1 MLSKLMAKVKCSHYE
16 ILESY
21 IRLFLQVI
29 SEGEWNL
36 GFSKEA
42 LVELTLSTHLYIIG
56 FFWWNLRIDIAQV
69 VAPRHFRNQKNIT

>member
-1 MLSKLMAKVKCSHYE
+1 MLSKLMARVKCSHYE

-42 LVELTLSTHLYIIG
+42 LVELTISTHLY
-56 FFWWNLRIDIAQV
+56 
-69 VAPRHFRNQKNIT
+69 